1 MSQAQET
8 SESETPGPSE
18 PREHTLREWRE
29 ERTTLYFGDVVLAR
43 TGRSSQSNWWIARID
58 FVNPELCPKRVQ
70 KHTPNLGNA
79 SGTQAYDWDF
89 K

>member
-43 TGRSSQSNWWIARID
+43 NGRSSQSIWWIARID
-58 FVNPELCPKRVQ
+58 FVNPELCPTRKQKR
-70 KHTPNLGNA
+70 TPNLGNA